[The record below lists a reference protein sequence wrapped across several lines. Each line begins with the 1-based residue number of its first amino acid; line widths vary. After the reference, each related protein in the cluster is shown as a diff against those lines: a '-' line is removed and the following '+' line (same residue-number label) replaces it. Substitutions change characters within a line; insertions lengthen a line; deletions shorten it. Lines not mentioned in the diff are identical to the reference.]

1 MNCIGP
7 LDQAA
12 DEKKEFTMF
21 NRNLFTRQFAVFAA
35 ALLMSTI
42 AVGAAV
48 GPGATAS
55 VQPLVAATYA

>member
-1 MNCIGP
+1 
-7 LDQAA
+7 
-12 DEKKEFTMF
+12 MF
-21 NRNLFTRQFAVFAA
+21 KNSLLTRQFAVFAA